1 MQKQREMGFFQVQFQ
16 IPSATLRSDH
26 FFCFLCS
33 ACFMAGAITSIM
45 PSSKPG
51 FQLCVK
57 ETELTMKTLAEYC
70 KPSLCTDFAS
80 LLIPLHPPQRS
91 WASECW
97 VKVEAG
103 AAHGSCGAWSPWA
116 SGVLVCFSVIVLG
129 GI

>member
-33 ACFMAGAITSIM
+33 ACFMAGAITSIT

-51 FQLCVK
+51 FQLCEGNQTDNK
-57 ETELTMKTLAEYC
+57 HLQSTAN
-70 KPSLCTDFAS
+70 PRLCADFAS
-80 LLIPLHPPQRS
+80 LLLPLHPPQRS
-91 WASECW
+91 WASEWW

-103 AAHGSCGAWSPWA
+103 AAHGSRGAWSPWA
-116 SGVLVCFSVIVLG
+116 SGVLVCFSVAVLG
-129 GI
+129 GM